1 MTTRVAGLVAML
13 LGAGDSVAQGQQ
25 RDTQP
30 VSLPPAAATAKA
42 PTTEFERRMVEGKG
56 QFISREELEKSQ
68 AKRMA
73 DVLQRLR
80 GIRLYRSPRGEA
92 FAINSRGQVTMLG
105 SNPTCYVQV
114 YLDDV
119 PLPSTSSHPPSK
131 VPSGMV
137 FNLNS
142 LSPSEIEGVEY
153 YVGLG
158 EIPPKYNRTGSVC
171 GVLLLWTR
179 AR

>member
-1 MTTRVAGLVAML
+1 MVGLVAVL
-13 LGAGDSVAQGQQ
+13 LGAGSSVAIGQQ
-25 RDTQP
+25 RDTQPQP

-42 PTTEFERRMVEGKG
+42 PTTDFERRMMEGKG
-56 QFISREELEKSQ
+56 QFITRAEMEKAQ

-92 FAINSRGQVTMLG
+92 FAISSRGQVTMLG

-119 PLPSTSSHPPSK
+119 PLPSTSSNPPSK

-171 GVLLLWTR
+171 GVLLMWTR
-179 AR
+179 QR